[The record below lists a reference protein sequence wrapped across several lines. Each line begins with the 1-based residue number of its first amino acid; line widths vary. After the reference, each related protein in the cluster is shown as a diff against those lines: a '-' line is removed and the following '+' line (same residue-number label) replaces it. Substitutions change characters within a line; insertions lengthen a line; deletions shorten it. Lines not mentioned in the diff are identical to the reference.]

1 MAGAIAL
8 ASPAQAIAGTTY
20 HVSARGSD
28 TARGTSPREPIGSIQ
43 KALERAVPGD
53 VIELAPGRYLQ
64 DVKTVRDGLAG
75 KPITIRGP
83 VEAVVSG
90 AGAPRVFEVNHDYIE
105 LHGFTLDGKVAAAD
119 RKDSYRDKLL
129 YVIGTKPGDGVI
141 GLKVLRMTFRNAGG
155 ECLRMRY
162 FAQRNEVAHSRFDT
176 CGVHDYRF
184 SGGGKNGEAIYIGTA
199 PEQLGERGA
208 PDRSVDQ
215 SNENRIHHNT
225 INTKGNECVDIK
237 EGSSGNIVEHN
248 ACTGQRDKN
257 SAGLDSRGSGNVFR
271 YNTVSGSAG
280 GGVRLGGDSEADGIN
295 NEVYGNRLIDNE
307 AGGVVVRRG
316 PQGKICEN
324 QVSGSPQAAI
334 GSLAKDL
341 DPTGRCSDAV
351 LVTGQDKPSRDEAS
365 EVKKPSP
372 EKNSESSSFK
382 VAKTAPPL
390 RCATAEVQCV
400 VAKIEGDERDQ
411 IKIIDASDTK
421 LRGRHLVL
429 LGSTLATGSADP
441 KTLAGKVVRIEFG
454 GLSQKNLQAARIIEV
469 MN

>member
-1 MAGAIAL
+1 MAGALAL
-8 ASPAQAIAGTTY
+8 ASPAQAVGGTTY
-20 HVSARGSD
+20 YVSPRGGD
-28 TARGTSPREPIGSIQ
+28 AARGTSPREPILSIQ

-64 DVKTVRDGLAG
+64 DVKTVRDGGAG

-90 AGAPRVFEVNHDYIE
+90 TGTPRVFEVNHDYIE
-105 LHGFTLDGKVAAAD
+105 LHGFTLDGKVAAAEQ
-119 RKDSYRDKLL
+119 KDSYRDKLL
-129 YVIGTKPGDGVI
+129 YVIGIKPGDGVT
-141 GLKVLRMTFRNAGG
+141 GLKVVRMTFRNAGG

-162 FAQRNEVAHSRFDT
+162 FARRNEVAHSRFDT

-184 SGGGKNGEAIYIGTA
+184 RGGGKNGEAIYIGTA

-225 INTKGNECVDIK
+225 INTQGNECVDIK
-237 EGSSGNIVEHN
+237 EGASGNIVEHN
-248 ACTGQRDKN
+248 TCTGQRDKN

-271 YNTVSGSAG
+271 YNTVTGSAG
-280 GGVRLGGDSEADGIN
+280 GGVRLGGDLETDGIN

-324 QVSGSPQAAI
+324 QVSGSPQAAV

-341 DPTGRCSDAV
+341 DPTVRCSDAV
-351 LVTGQDKPSRDEAS
+351 LVTAESKPSRDDAS
-365 EVKKPSP
+365 ERKKPSP
-372 EKNSESSSFK
+372 EKNSAPSSFK
-382 VAKTAPPL
+382 VDKSAPPL

-400 VAKIEGDERDQ
+400 VARIEGDERNRV
-411 IKIIDASDTK
+411 KIIDASDSK

-429 LGSTLATGSADP
+429 PGSTSVLGSADP
-441 KTLAGKVVRIEFG
+441 KTLAGKTVRIEFG
-454 GLSQKNLQAARIIEV
+454 SLSKKTLQAARIVEV
-469 MN
+469 LN